1 MTTQA
6 LGDTLAVHRRFK
18 EHYQLNGAAA
28 AAVQR
33 NRIKER
39 RQPNSAAPAA
49 DPQSETFMPHAVDS
63 PQNNLATPTTAA
75 VTADLNVQMGQSL
88 PRARPFDDVQKAR
101 AAEVNGTD
109 AAFDDNQVHDVTSP
123 HGAAAAAVQRNR
135 IKERRQPNSAAPAA
149 DPQSETF
156 MPHAVDSPQNNLATP
171 TTAAVTADLNVQMGQ
186 SLPRARPFDDVHKAR
201 AAEVN
206 RTMIDFKSRS
216 CLRAEQ
222 FELEEIVVQ
231 AAIPP
236 VMTELG
242 MLDSNAADAVSAAS
256 LMRRAK

>member
-1 MTTQA
+1 MLNCTGSSYLDHVALLDANCRYNDRLYGLLRNFGERFADIEAIYRQTIAAERLRVQPQWWKQVWARFWSRFTTEPARILAFISSLDDNQVLDVTTQA

-18 EHYQLNGAAA
+18 EHYQLN
-28 AAVQR
+28 
-33 NRIKER
+33 
-39 RQPNSAAPAA
+39 
-49 DPQSETFMPHAVDS
+49 
-63 PQNNLATPTTAA
+63 
-75 VTADLNVQMGQSL
+75 
-88 PRARPFDDVQKAR
+88 
-101 AAEVNGTD
+101 
-109 AAFDDNQVHDVTSP
+109 
-123 HGAAAAAVQRNR
+123 GAAAAAVQRNR